1 MQTAKL
7 KHLYATTQ
15 NELRYNEIARQ
26 IYETSFPEDE
36 RRNFDLLKALDEK
49 SNLDFFVITDN
60 QANAIGIISLWSF
73 EEFIY
78 IEHFAI
84 QQNERGKGIGSS
96 VLSSLAN
103 KYSKPVLLEV
113 ELPENDLAKRRIA
126 FYQRHGF
133 AIQPYDYT
141 QPAYDKTKQSLP
153 MIVMIKADF
162 EITKRFFDSAI
173 ATIYKEVY
181 GL

>member
-15 NELRYNEIARQ
+15 NELRYDEIARQ

-36 RRNFDLLKALDEK
+36 RRNFDLLKALDGK
-49 SNLDFFVITDN
+49 SDFDLFVITDK

-73 EEFIY
+73 KEFIY

-103 KYSKPVLLEV
+103 KYSKPILLEV
-113 ELPENDLAKRRIA
+113 ELPEDDLAKRRIA

>member
-15 NELRYNEIARQ
+15 NELRYDEIARQ

-36 RRNFDLLKALDEK
+36 RRNFDLLKALDGK
-49 SNLDFFVITDN
+49 YDFDFFVIADK

-73 EEFIY
+73 KEFIY

-103 KYSKPVLLEV
+103 KYSKPILLEV
-113 ELPENDLAKRRIA
+113 ELPEDDLAKRRIA

-133 AIQPYDYT
+133 AVQPYDYT

>member
-1 MQTAKL
+1 MQTAQL

-36 RRNFDLLKALDEK
+36 RRNFDLLKALDGK
-49 SNLDFFVITDN
+49 SDFDFFVITDK

-73 EEFIY
+73 KEFIY

-96 VLSSLAN
+96 VLSYLAN
-103 KYSKPVLLEV
+103 KYSKSVLLEV

>member
-7 KHLYATTQ
+7 KHLYATIQ

-36 RRNFDLLKALDEK
+36 RRNFDLLKALDGK
-49 SNLDFFVITDN
+49 SDFDFFVITN
-60 QANAIGIISLWSF
+60 KQANAIGIISLWSF
-73 EEFIY
+73 KEFIY

-96 VLSSLAN
+96 VLFSLAN
-103 KYSKPVLLEV
+103 KYSKPILLEV

-133 AIQPYDYT
+133 AVQPYDYT

-162 EITKRFFDSAI
+162 EITKRFFYSAI

>member
-7 KHLYATTQ
+7 KHLYATIQ
-15 NELRYNEIARQ
+15 NELRYDEIARQ

-36 RRNFDLLKALDEK
+36 RRNFDLLKALDGK
-49 SNLDFFVITDN
+49 SDFDFFIITDK

-73 EEFIY
+73 KEFIY

-103 KYSKPVLLEV
+103 KYSKPILLEV

-133 AIQPYDYT
+133 AVQPYDYT

-162 EITKRFFDSAI
+162 EITKRFFDSSI

>member
-7 KHLYATTQ
+7 KHLYATIQ

-36 RRNFDLLKALDEK
+36 RRNFDLLKALDGK
-49 SNLDFFVITDN
+49 SDFDFFVITDK

-73 EEFIY
+73 KEFIY

-113 ELPENDLAKRRIA
+113 ELPEND
-126 FYQRHGF
+126 
-133 AIQPYDYT
+133 
-141 QPAYDKTKQSLP
+141 
-153 MIVMIKADF
+153 
-162 EITKRFFDSAI
+162 
-173 ATIYKEVY
+173 
-181 GL
+181 